1 MVSSTL
7 QDEDG
12 TSGWCFAL
20 LNSKLAEIFFH
31 KNKDGQA
38 TIYAHCY
45 VKTEDYTTK
54 KERAWVEKDISRFR
68 VTYRRGKYKI
78 ITSQNMESKSR
89 KLGPS
94 T

>member
-1 MVSSTL
+1 MVSLTL

-45 VKTEDYTTK
+45 VKKEEYTTK
-54 KERAWVEKDISRFR
+54 KERAWIEKDISRFR
-68 VTYRRGKYKI
+68 VTYHRGNYKI
-78 ITSQNMESKSR
+78 ATNVPDAQRRPK
-89 KLGPS
+89 
-94 T
+94 